1 MSTYRIGRT
10 VMALVVGGLV
20 LGVAAPGH
28 SQSGVSVQL
37 FQFKPG
43 QIEVKA
49 GARLAFTN
57 LDDIAHTV
65 TSGTPE
71 QPDGHFDARLDGKG
85 AAAAVELEAS
95 GVYPY
100 FCRRHQSM
108 RGEIRVK

>member
-1 MSTYRIGRT
+1 MSTHRIGRT

-20 LGVAAPGH
+20 LGVATAAC
-28 SQSGVSVQL
+28 SQTGVSIQL
-37 FQFKPG
+37 FQFRPG
-43 QIEVKA
+43 QIDVKA

-85 AAAAVELEAS
+85 AAVAVEVRTP

>member
-1 MSTYRIGRT
+1 MRTHRIGKM
-10 VMALVVGGLV
+10 VMALVIGGAA
-20 LGVAAPGH
+20 LGMAAPGS
-28 SQSGVSVQL
+28 SQPGVSVQL

-49 GARLAFTN
+49 GARVGFTN
-57 LDDIAHTV
+57 QDDIAHTV

-71 QPDGHFDARLDGKG
+71 QPDGRFDARLDGKG
-85 AAAAVELEAS
+85 TAATVQLGEPGA
-95 GVYPY
+95 YPY

>member
-1 MSTYRIGRT
+1 MSTERIGKT
-10 VMALVVGGLV
+10 VIALVVGGLV
-20 LGVAAPGH
+20 LGTAAAGR

-43 QIEVKA
+43 QIEIKA
-49 GARLAFTN
+49 GARVGFTHQ
-57 LDDIAHTV
+57 DDIAHTV

-71 QPDGHFDARLDGKG
+71 QPDGRFDERLDGKG
-85 AAAAVELEAS
+85 AAATVAVGVP

>member
-1 MSTYRIGRT
+1 MRTHRIGKT
-10 VMALVVGGLV
+10 VMALVVGGLI
-20 LGVAAPGH
+20 LGVAAPGR

-49 GARLAFTN
+49 RARVAFTN
-57 LDDIAHTV
+57 QDDIAHTV
-65 TSGTPE
+65 TSGVPE
-71 QPDGHFDARLDGKG
+71 QPDGRFDARLEGKG
-85 AAAAVELEAS
+85 AAATVELGAP